1 MNEAKPVVREVV
13 NEELNG
19 LLCGKT
25 MTQYNEQFLEEHGT
39 QSLRHRAAVARMI
52 VLLDPEANAAAAKMV
67 AKRGGLLGE
76 CHFLY
81 ATEEAVRP

>member
-1 MNEAKPVVREVV
+1 LNEAKPVVREVV

-76 CHFLY
+76 CHFVVLFKKL
-81 ATEEAVRP
+81 